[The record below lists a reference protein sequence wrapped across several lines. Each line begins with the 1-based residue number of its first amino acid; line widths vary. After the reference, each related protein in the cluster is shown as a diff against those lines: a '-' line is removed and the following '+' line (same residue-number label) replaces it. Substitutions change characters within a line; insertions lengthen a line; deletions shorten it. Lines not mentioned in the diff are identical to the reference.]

1 MTESKPSA
9 DWRRWRGSLADSGA
23 LAEHGSEHA
32 DEVDQDEQPS
42 EWGVVMHIGRLDWD
56 EYRVD
61 HIATHDVS
69 PDEVWE
75 VCCDPFHLAHRE
87 GQQRYRLYGQT
98 SDGRFL
104 FVVLEHLNGVTY
116 KPITARDMTD
126 GEKRS
131 YRRLVR

>member
-1 MTESKPSA
+1 
-9 DWRRWRGSLADSGA
+9 
-23 LAEHGSEHA
+23 
-32 DEVDQDEQPS
+32 
-42 EWGVVMHIGRLDWD
+42 MHISRLDWD

-61 HIATHDVS
+61 HIAMHDVA

-116 KPITARDMTD
+116 KSITARDMTD